1 MPWRSEVKGHH
12 GSLATLKLRYRWLIL
27 LVLAAGLH
35 LFESLLP
42 SLGPWFKPGLANI
55 VTLIALVLLG
65 ARAALTLA
73 LARVVVGSLFVGTFL
88 TPTMVVSALAALA
101 AAGVIILLWHLRCGL
116 SLVGISLAAAVAHM
130 VTQFVVVE
138 AWIVQQPALF
148 YLLPPL
154 LLLATVTGWVNGAI
168 AHYVTTRLQPK
179 RGAA

>member
-1 MPWRSEVKGHH
+1 MPWRSEVAGRK
-12 GSLATLKLRYRWLIL
+12 GSLAALKLRYRWLIL

-65 ARAALTLA
+65 ARAAFTLA
-73 LARVVVGSLFVGTFL
+73 LARVVVGSLFIGTFF

-101 AAGVIILLWHLRCGL
+101 AAGVMVLLWRVRCGL
-116 SLVGISLAAAVAHM
+116 SLIGISLAAAVTHM

-138 AWIVQQPALF
+138 AWIVQQPTLF

-154 LLLATVTGWVNGAI
+154 LLLAAVTGWINGAI
-168 AHYVTTRLQPK
+168 AHYVTTRLRPNSD
-179 RGAA
+179 G